1 MLDAPRPQE
10 LRSHR
15 TRARTVRLRPADAGE
30 VLTLQRAAYV
40 PEARAHEDI
49 DLPPLT
55 EHLAEIREQLADGS
69 VTAWG
74 VRDDGRLV
82 AAVRITRSGSTAVVS
97 RLVVAPDRQGEGL
110 GSGLLRHAEE
120 QLDDDVSVIELFTGE
135 HSVTNLRLYDRLGF
149 RETHRTDAGTYALVH
164 MAKPRGTGRG
174 RSPG

>member
-10 LRSHR
+10 LRGHR
-15 TRARTVRLRPADAGE
+15 TRTRAVRLRPADAGE

-40 PEARAHEDI
+40 PEARAHDDI

-55 EHLAEIREQLADGS
+55 EQLAEIREQLADRS

-74 VRDDGRLV
+74 IRDDGRLV

-164 MAKPRGTGRG
+164 MAKPRGAVR
-174 RSPG
+174 